1 VPTPV
6 PDRRTDAG
14 PAALSDLFEHERGV
28 IVVGPPSGVGTAR
41 EQERAEA
48 IGRFAVAAAWPVI
61 GEPLTHVRRADMG
74 GALVVTAA
82 DLLLGDGGFS
92 QEVVPEVV
100 VRIGRAPTTKPVR
113 LWLERHR
120 PGRVVHVDS
129 TQHWS
134 DAGFTLTDHVS
145 LDPARA
151 LAGGGPARSSSGWLD
166 RWREAEE
173 LARAVI
179 SRTVDGGPLL
189 SASVARIL
197 LGALSPQSLLMVS
210 NSMPVRELDTF
221 SGPELGPVVVGNR
234 GASGIDG
241 VNSTALGLAAARP
254 DRSAALFTGDLALLH
269 DLGGLLAAARLGLH
283 LTIVCVDNHGGGIFS
298 MLPIARR
305 SAEVDFEQLFLTP
318 PGIELTDLDGL
329 GGIRAR
335 TVESGSDLA
344 DATAATMS
352 TSSPGVDLL
361 VVPVDGDADV
371 AQHRAVAAAVSA
383 ELAARR

>member
-1 VPTPV
+1 
-6 PDRRTDAG
+6 
-14 PAALSDLFEHERGV
+14 
-28 IVVGPPSGVGTAR
+28 
-41 EQERAEA
+41 
-48 IGRFAVAAAWPVI
+48 
-61 GEPLTHVRRADMG
+61 
-74 GALVVTAA
+74 
-82 DLLLGDGGFS
+82 
-92 QEVVPEVV
+92 
-100 VRIGRAPTTKPVR
+100 
-113 LWLERHR
+113 
-120 PGRVVHVDS
+120 
-129 TQHWS
+129 
-134 DAGFTLTDHVS
+134 
-145 LDPARA
+145 
-151 LAGGGPARSSSGWLD
+151 
-166 RWREAEE
+166 
-173 LARAVI
+173 VI
-179 SRTVDGGPLL
+179 SQTVDGGPLL
-189 SASVARIL
+189 SAAVARIL
-197 LGALSPQSLLMVS
+197 LGALSPESLLMVS

-283 LTIVCVDNHGGGIFS
+283 LTIVCVDNNGGGIFS

-305 SAEVDFEQLFLTP
+305 GGEVDFEQLFLTP

-344 DATAATMS
+344 DAITTTMS
-352 TSSPGVDLL
+352 TRSPGVDLL

-383 ELAARR
+383 ELAERR